1 MKDGVHINPLPDIW
15 TVVMCDDLPLSNQLG
30 HFVKVVK
37 VSQSIIQSPGLV
49 TGFFVRF
56 YSVSG
61 SPLEITCPGSSSVYL
76 YDLGKRLRAMFSHR
90 QVDPGSAKILSIYGN
105 EVDDGADE
113 AQQPNGGYGIK

>member
-1 MKDGVHINPLPDIW
+1 MSVACEPADYTQHRGMELDV
-15 TVVMCDDLPLSNQLG
+15 SN
-30 HFVKVVK
+30 K
-37 VSQSIIQSPGLV
+37 
-49 TGFFVRF
+49 
-56 YSVSG
+56 
-61 SPLEITCPGSSSVYL
+61 CPGSSSVYL